1 MSSPTSIDPRPTE
14 PVEARATE
22 GLEDGRRAR
31 IVTFARDRKLLVAG
45 LAVVLVAVAL
55 LGAYLARGDG
65 ATDDH
70 GHAHEGEAG
79 VGTPTV
85 TFLMEQQWLVE
96 MKFETVEATS
106 VASQVTAT
114 GRVVPAANLHAV
126 VAPPVGG
133 ILTGQLPRIGQQVR
147 QGQSIA
153 VVRQTATSGEAAQV
167 RAAVAQAESQNAQ
180 IAIENA
186 RLESEFRSATAEV
199 SGAASRLR
207 LAERDLERARQ
218 LHEKGVI
225 AAQAHQQAETVR
237 DEAKSAHA
245 AAVARRDALAGAQ
258 RVAPVSV
265 GKLSADAAHS
275 LRAPL
280 SGVVTKVHK
289 SLGEQ
294 VSPGDAVLEVAN
306 LDEVWIEAPV
316 FERDLARIGGPV
328 RAFFS
333 TITYPNEEFPG
344 ELVDRGAVVDERTRA
359 ATVVFR
365 VPNSGRPFRIGMQAN
380 VRIDAGETV
389 TAVLVSKEAVLDH
402 EGKKVV
408 YVRVAG
414 EEFERR
420 EVTLGDEHGDR
431 VAVLSGLSEGER
443 VVTQGAYQLKLH
455 ELKPTGG
462 GHTHEH

>member
-1 MSSPTSIDPRPTE
+1 MSSPTSTDPGPTE
-14 PVEARATE
+14 PIEAPETE
-22 GLEDGRRAR
+22 GAESGRAAR
-31 IVTFARDRKLLVAG
+31 VVRFVRDRKLLVAG
-45 LAVVLVAVAL
+45 ISVGLVAVVL
-55 LGAYLARGDG
+55 LGAYLARGDR
-65 ATDDH
+65 AADDH
-70 GHAHEGEAG
+70 GHAHDAEAG
-79 VGTPTV
+79 DGTPTV

-96 MKFETVEATS
+96 MKFETVEATQ
-106 VASQVTAT
+106 VARQVTTT

-133 ILTGQLPRIGQQVR
+133 ILTGQLPRIGQAVR
-147 QGQSIA
+147 QGQTIA

-167 RAAVAQAESQNAQ
+167 QAAVAQAESQNAQ

-186 RLESEFRSATAEV
+186 RLESELRSAAAEV
-199 SGAASRLR
+199 SGAESRLR
-207 LAERDLERARQ
+207 MAERDLERARQ

-225 AAQAHQQAETVR
+225 AAQAYQQAETAR

-245 AAVARRDALAGAQ
+245 AAVARRDALAGAK

-265 GKLSADAAHS
+265 GKVSANAAHA
-275 LRAPL
+275 LQAPL

-294 VSPGDAVLEVAN
+294 VSPGDPVLEVAS

-333 TITYPNEEFPG
+333 TIAYPNEEFPG

-365 VPNSGRPFRIGMQAN
+365 VPNAGRPFRIGMQAN

-389 TAVLVSKEAVLDH
+389 EAVLVSKEAVLDH
-402 EGKKVV
+402 EGKKIV

-420 EVTLGDEHGDR
+420 EVTLGDEHGGK
-431 VAVLSGLSEGER
+431 VAVLSGLEAGER